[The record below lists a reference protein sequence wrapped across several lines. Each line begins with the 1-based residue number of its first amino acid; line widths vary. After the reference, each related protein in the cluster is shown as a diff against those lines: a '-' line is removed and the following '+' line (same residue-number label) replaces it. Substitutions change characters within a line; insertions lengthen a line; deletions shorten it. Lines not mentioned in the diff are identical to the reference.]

1 MEEGKGDHF
10 FGHVDRLV
18 EDNCNHVEVVLEEV
32 FDNYHIDF
40 FLLTVIVLSLK
51 LSLTATML
59 KLSLTTDNKLVII
72 VLDDHQTVINDY
84 FVEAIVTI
92 FMSIKITS
100 VDIVHFGIY

>member
-1 MEEGKGDHF
+1 M
-10 FGHVDRLV
+10 L
-18 EDNCNHVEVVLEEV
+18 
-32 FDNYHIDF
+32 IF
-40 FLLTVIVLSLK
+40 FLLTVFVLSLK
-51 LSLTATML
+51 LSLTANML